1 MAQPQTPPLNETQP
15 QEEDDKPTHPLHQV
29 SQAQPIQYWLGRF
42 VTLTNA
48 FHYEDSFNQPDTTT
62 GFGMLSSYSRPDG
75 SAERNL
81 ANYRVKRAFM
91 VLENACLTEE
101 ASRSLRAFQSEYIG
115 VKGDRWMA

>member
-1 MAQPQTPPLNETQP
+1 MAQPQTAPLSETQP
-15 QEEDDKPTHPLHQV
+15 QEEPIHPLHQV

-62 GFGMLSSYSRPDG
+62 GFGMLSCYSRPDG
-75 SAERNL
+75 IAERNL

-101 ASRSLRAFQSEYIG
+101 ASRSLGAFRSEYIG
-115 VKGDRWMA
+115 VKGDRWMG